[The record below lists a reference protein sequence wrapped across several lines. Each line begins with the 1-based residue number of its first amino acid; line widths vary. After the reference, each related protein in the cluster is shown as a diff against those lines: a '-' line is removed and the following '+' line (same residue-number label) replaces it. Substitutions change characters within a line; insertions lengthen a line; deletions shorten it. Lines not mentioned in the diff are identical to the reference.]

1 MKEMS
6 NFFVKKTSAGKII
19 KAFRKNFNITQKEM
33 ANIIAIT
40 ESNMSAIEND
50 RREIGTDLATRIGA
64 FLGIHPSLLL
74 FPNGQEAAILKHKDI
89 QKRAR
94 NLINEKIKKVG

>member
-1 MKEMS
+1 MSSFFIKE
-6 NFFVKKTSAGKII
+6 TSTGGII
-19 KAFRKNFNITQKEM
+19 KAFRKNFNVTQKEM
-33 ANIIAIT
+33 ADIIGIN

-74 FPNGQEAAILKHKDI
+74 FPNGQEEAMALHKDI
-89 QKRAR
+89 QRKAKH
-94 NLINEKIKKVG
+94 LINEKLKKAI